1 MIAKLREKF
10 ENMPPE
16 KRQKIVRF
24 LFIAGFAILA
34 TLIYYSR
41 GEKTP
46 QNPSPQKEVT
56 GFKEIQPK
64 LGYLEKSLYYETTAR
79 VKALEKRLDRLNLE
93 LKALN
98 QKLSE
103 KKETER
109 KDIFREIE
117 TLRKEVEALK
127 KGEPLPRGSGISPG
141 FRVPPPPSG
150 GRSTEAVRK
159 KPRVIGDI
167 GHQGAPAVKGK
178 IERTSGTTTNKK
190 TAKENVVYLPPS
202 FVEADLISGFA
213 APTME
218 AAKSEPI
225 RTFLRLRDLA
235 ILPNEVKQ
243 DLKGCFVIA
252 EGYGNL
258 ADERAHLRLLRLSC
272 IARDGASVIDEKV
285 KGFVVDEDGKIG
297 LRGRVITKAGALLAR
312 SFIAGFLEGFGD
324 AYSQS
329 AYDLTTTAA
338 GQLRTLNPG
347 EATRAGVGK
356 GISTAAR
363 SISQFYLDM
372 ARQAFPVIEVGAGK
386 RVVVVFDEGVEL
398 HIRKHCLGGRNG
410 CRKGDPE
417 ILALAGL

>member
-1 MIAKLREKF
+1 
-10 ENMPPE
+10 MPPD
-16 KRQKIVRF
+16 KKQKLTRF
-24 LFIAGFAILA
+24 FFIAGLALLA
-34 TLIYYSR
+34 TIIYYARS
-41 GEKTP
+41 EKP
-46 QNPSPQKEVT
+46 VESPSPQTEV

-79 VKALEKRLDRLNLE
+79 VKALEKRLDRLSLE

-98 QKLSE
+98 GKLSE
-103 KKETER
+103 TKEAEKR
-109 KDIFREIE
+109 DVFQKI
-117 TLRKEVEALK
+117 EALREELQSLRETSPQK
-127 KGEPLPRGSGISPG
+127 EGIAPG
-141 FRVPPPPSG
+141 FRVPSPPSEG
-150 GRSTEAVRK
+150 QSGETIRK
-159 KPRVIGDI
+159 RPSVIGDI
-167 GHQGAPAVKGK
+167 GRRSAEAVKDRGK
-178 IERTSGTTTNKK
+178 QTSGTTPDKK
-190 TAKENVVYLPPS
+190 PEKEKKENVVYLPPS

-258 ADERAHLRLLRLSC
+258 ADERAHLRLLTLSC
-272 IARDGASVIDEKV
+272 IARDGASVINEKV

-297 LRGRVITKAGALLAR
+297 LRGRVVTKAGALLAR
-312 SFIAGFLEGFGD
+312 SFIAGFLEGFGE

-329 AYDLTTTAA
+329 AYSLTTTAA
-338 GQLRTLNPG
+338 GELKTLNPG

-356 GISTAAR
+356 GISSAAR
-363 SISQFYLDM
+363 NISQFYLAM

>member
-10 ENMPPE
+10 EGMPPE

-24 LFIAGFAILA
+24 LFIAGFAVIA

-41 GEKTP
+41 GEKPRSVSPT
-46 QNPSPQKEVT
+46 QNAT
-56 GFKEIQPK
+56 GFREIQPR

-79 VKALEKRLDRLNLE
+79 VKALEKRLDRLSLE
-93 LKALN
+93 LKVLN
-98 QKLSE
+98 RKLSE
-103 KKETER
+103 KKEAER
-109 KDIFREIE
+109 KDVFREIE

-127 KGEPLPRGSGISPG
+127 KGEHPPGGGGISPG

-178 IERTSGTTTNKK
+178 GEQTSRTTTDRKSK
-190 TAKENVVYLPPS
+190 EENVVYLPPS

-297 LRGRVITKAGALLAR
+297 LRGRVVTKAGALLAR
-312 SFIAGFLEGFGD
+312 SFIAGFLEGFGE

-338 GQLRTLNPG
+338 GELRTLNPG

-363 SISQFYLDM
+363 SISRFYLDM